1 MIERIIHYS
10 LHHKAVVGVGV
21 LALLIGGLVAFRG
34 LPMDAVPD
42 ITNNQVQVITLA
54 PTLAT
59 LEVERFVSYPVE
71 QALAS
76 LPRMTELRSISRFG
90 LSQVTAVFEDGMDTY
105 LARQLMNERL
115 QQLAG
120 TMPPGVDPPF
130 LAPMSTGLGEVFQY
144 VVRADS
150 AHHDQYD
157 AKQLRELQDWVIG
170 RQLLGV
176 PGVAEINGFG
186 GELKQFEVAVD
197 PVRLHAMGLG
207 IGDVIDALQRNNANT
222 GGAYIEHANNAYFI
236 RGVGLATG
244 LEDLGLIV
252 VDTPREGAPL
262 LVRDV
267 ATLRIGAAPRYGAMT
282 RDGEGEVVGGIVMM
296 LKGGNASEV
305 VDAVKVRLDEI
316 RKGLPQGVVIESFL
330 DRADLV
336 DRAMRTVRNNLVEGA
351 LIVILVLVL
360 FLGQL
365 RAGLIVASVIP
376 LSMLF
381 AVILMRLTGVS
392 GNLMSLGAI
401 DFGLVV
407 DGAVI
412 IVEAVLFRMHHLAKR
427 EGLLPRHEMDDEV
440 QHAAGRMM
448 KAATFGQFIILI
460 VYIPILALTGVEG
473 KMFRPMALTVVYA
486 IIGAI
491 VLSLTYVPVMSALFV
506 SRRTGPSV
514 TFSDRM
520 MDRFTKAYRPVLDR
534 ALRRS
539 RLVLVLA
546 IALLASAVFAFTR
559 MGGEFIPQLEE
570 GDFAFHSI
578 LPPGASL
585 SASIANNA
593 NVERIVMQF
602 PEVKDVVSKT
612 GTAEVPTDIMSP
624 EMTDVL
630 ILLHDKREWT
640 TGRSYWE
647 LADTMY
653 NALHQIPG
661 VFFEINQPIQMRSN
675 ELMTGVR
682 QDIAVKLFGPDIDT
696 LLHYAQ
702 EVAAVI
708 SDVPGAGVP
717 AIERVQG
724 TPQITITYD
733 RERMAVLGADV
744 EELNRTVRAAFA
756 GEPAGSVYEGER
768 RFDVV
773 VRADSAHRAN
783 IADVQRLLVR
793 TRDGSAVPLDQL
805 AEVDFVSTPAQITH
819 ENAQRRIY
827 VGVNAHGRDVEG
839 LVTDMQS
846 GVDQRI
852 QLPPGY
858 FLEFGGQFQ
867 HLREAKARLSIAVP
881 VALLLILALLWVTF
895 RSLPDALLIYT
906 AVPLSAIGGVA
917 ALWLRDMPFSI
928 SAGVGFIALFGV
940 AVLNGMVLIATFR
953 DLAAQGIGVVERVR
967 QGTASR
973 LRPVLMTASVASLG
987 FLPMALSQGAG
998 AEVQRPLATV
1008 VIGGLITATA
1018 LTLLVLPVIY
1028 VLYHGRKRGPGKE
1041 RKAVPVLPAL
1051 LLACMALPA
1060 YAQVPRFTLEEA
1072 LHTAN
1077 AGAPRVLAAR
1087 AEAARMEALRGAASD
1102 MPGTEVMYMRGQ
1114 YNAYVK
1120 EDNSITAT
1128 QTIPFPTLI
1137 AARASAARAEAEAA
1151 QAQRGIVESDL
1162 AWEVRSA
1169 WHRLHYLH
1177 AVEHLLLEQDST
1189 WNELA
1194 RSTALRAETGEIPPL
1209 ARATAEVRAGQSQDE
1224 LRRHRSLLAA
1234 ERLAFGS
1241 LLGLNSGADAEAAP
1255 LLPLADALPDT
1266 AVKQGPELHL
1276 LQKRVEAAEQ
1286 QHRVERNAFLPNLTV
1301 GYFSQTLIGS
1311 AMDAENTRLATR
1323 SDRFQGFQLGV
1334 SLPLWARPQ
1343 AARSKAASLQ
1353 TEAAQ
1358 HALAEGERRWRTELN
1373 SALQRIASDRTTLRW
1388 YAEEALP
1395 NAERILL
1402 ASRTAFAAGA
1412 IAHAEHV
1419 LNLQQALAIRRGHL
1433 DLIDAHNA
1441 NVLLVQRLTAGQ

>member
-1 MIERIIHYS
+1 MIERIIRYS
-10 LHHKAVVGVGV
+10 IRHKAVVGVGV
-21 LALLIGGLVAFRG
+21 LALLIGGLVAFRH
-34 LPMDAVPD
+34 LPVDAVPD

-76 LPRMTELRSISRFG
+76 LPRMIELRSISRFG
-90 LSQVTAVFEDGMDTY
+90 LSQVTAVFDDGMDTY
-105 LARQLMNERL
+105 LARQLVNERL
-115 QQLAG
+115 QQLG
-120 TMPPGVDPPF
+120 GSMPPGVDPPF

-150 AHHDQYD
+150 AHHHQYD
-157 AKQLRELQDWVIG
+157 AMKLRELQDWVIG

-186 GELKQFEVAVD
+186 GELKQFEVAAD
-197 PVRLHAMGLG
+197 PIRLQAMGLG
-207 IGDVIDALQRNNANT
+207 LGDVIDALQRNNANT

-244 LEDLGLIV
+244 LDDIGRIV

-267 ATLRIGAAPRYGAMT
+267 ATVRLGAAPRYGAMT

-305 VDAVKVRLDEI
+305 VEAVKTKLDAI
-316 RKGLPQGVVIESFL
+316 RAGLPEGVVVEPFL

-336 DRAMRTVRNNLVEGA
+336 DRAMRTVRNNLLEGA
-351 LIVILVLVL
+351 VIVILVLVL

-381 AVILMRLTGVS
+381 ALILMQLTGVT

-412 IVEAVLFRMHHLAKR
+412 IVEAVLFRMHHLPKR
-427 EGLLPRHEMDDEV
+427 EGLLSRSAMDEEV
-440 QHAAGRMM
+440 EHAAGRMM
-448 KAATFGQFIILI
+448 SAATFGQLIILI

-506 SRRTGPSV
+506 PRRTGPTV

-520 MDRFTKAYRPVLDR
+520 MERLAGVYRPLLDR
-534 ALRRS
+534 ALRHTT
-539 RLVLVLA
+539 LVLGLS
-546 IALLASAVFAFTR
+546 IALLGSAVFAFTR

-578 LPPGASL
+578 LPKGASL
-585 SASIANNA
+585 SASIENNA
-593 NVERIVMQF
+593 AVERIVKQF
-602 PEVKDVVSKT
+602 PEVKDAVSKT
-612 GTAEVPTDIMSP
+612 GTAEVPMDIMSP

-640 TGRSYWE
+640 TGRSYWQ
-647 LADTMY
+647 LADTMLA
-653 NALHQIPG
+653 ALHRIPG

-682 QDIAVKLFGPDIDT
+682 QDIAVKLFGADIDT
-696 LLHYAQ
+696 LLHYAK
-702 EVAAVI
+702 EVAEAVA
-708 SDVPGAGVP
+708 DVPGAGAP
-717 AIERVQG
+717 AIERVEG

-733 RERMAVLGADV
+733 RERLAALGADV
-744 EELNRTVRAAFA
+744 EDLNRMVRAAFA

-773 VRADSAHRAN
+773 VRADSAHRTSL
-783 IADVQRLLVR
+783 ADVAALFVR
-793 TRDGSAVPLDQL
+793 TRDGRSVPLDQL
-805 AEVDFVSTPAQITH
+805 ADVAFVSTPAQITH

-827 VGVNAHGRDVEG
+827 VGVNARGRDVEG
-839 LVTDMQS
+839 LVSDMQAR
-846 GVDQRI
+846 VNERI
-852 QLPPGY
+852 KLPPGY
-858 FLEFGGQFQ
+858 FLQFGGQFQ
-867 HLREAKARLSIAVP
+867 NLREAKARLSIALP
-881 VALLLILALLWVTF
+881 VALLLILLLLWTTF

-917 ALWLRDMPFSI
+917 ALLLRGMPFSI

-940 AVLNGMVLIATFR
+940 AVLNGMVLIGTFR
-953 DLAAQGIGVVERVR
+953 DLAAQGIDDVVERVR
-967 QGTASR
+967 QGTAAR

-987 FLPMALSQGAG
+987 FLPMALSNGAG

-1018 LTLLVLPVIY
+1018 LTLLVLPVMY
-1028 VLYHGRKRGPGKE
+1028 VLYHGRKRGRVK
-1041 RKAVPVLPAL
+1041 KATPMVSAL
-1051 LLACMALPA
+1051 LLLCALPA
-1060 YAQVPRFTLEEA
+1060 TAQVPRFTLEEA
-1072 LHTAN
+1072 LRTAHTN
-1077 AGAPRVLAAR
+1077 APVVLAAR
-1087 AEAARMEALRGAASD
+1087 AEAERMEALRGAASD
-1102 MPGTEVMYMRGQ
+1102 LPKTEVLYMRGQ
-1114 YNAYVK
+1114 YNAFVM
-1120 EDNSITAT
+1120 EDNNITAT

-1137 AARASAARAEAEAA
+1137 AARSGAARAEAEVAK
-1151 QAQRGIVESDL
+1151 AQRSLTENDL
-1162 AWEVRSA
+1162 VWQVRSA
-1169 WHRLHYLH
+1169 WHRLQYLH
-1177 AVEHLLLEQDST
+1177 AVEHLLIGQDST
-1189 WNELA
+1189 WSELA
-1194 RSTALRAETGEIPPL
+1194 RTNALRAETGDVSPL
-1209 ARATAEVRAGQSQDE
+1209 ERTTAQVRAGQSQDE
-1224 LRRHRSLLAA
+1224 LRRHRNLLEA
-1234 ERLAFGS
+1234 ERTAFGT
-1241 LLGLNSGADAEAAP
+1241 LLGLNSAADARPAP
-1255 LLPLADALPDT
+1255 LTVLADALPDT
-1266 AVKQGPELHL
+1266 AVKQGPELRL
-1276 LQKRVEAAEQ
+1276 LGERVQAAEQ
-1286 QHRVERNAFLPNLTV
+1286 QHRVERNAFLPDLTV
-1301 GYFSQTLIGS
+1301 GYFNQTLIGA
-1311 AMDAENTRLATR
+1311 AMDAESSRLATR

-1334 SLPLWARPQ
+1334 SLPLWAKPQ
-1343 AARSKAASLQ
+1343 VARSRAAAYQ
-1353 TEAAQ
+1353 EEAAQ
-1358 HALAEGERRWRTELN
+1358 HALAAGERRWHTELTA
-1373 SALQRIASDRTTLRW
+1373 ALQRIASDKATLLW
-1388 YAEEALP
+1388 YTEEALP
-1395 NAERILL
+1395 NADRILQ
-1402 ASRTAFAAGA
+1402 ASRTAYAAGA
-1412 IAHAEHV
+1412 ISNAEHV
-1419 LNLQQALAIRRGHL
+1419 LNLQQSLAIRRGHL
-1433 DLIDAHNA
+1433 DRIDAHNA